1 MKKGYYIC
9 MGSGSSSSGVTKKI
23 NMHVDELKK
32 YFTMELIWVPKI
44 ERGLLK
50 KVWGLFFWVSNKY
63 DYDQLLAK
71 LGNPDFLYIR
81 YSLTDRKMLSF
92 LQRVK
97 ESYPQCKIIVE
108 IPTYPYDREYWYSID
123 FFFLLKDMYYRK
135 YLKQYLDRFVTYSL
149 EETIWD
155 VPTIRTMNG
164 VDVHSMK
171 IIQPSVHSG
180 NEIHMIGVAML
191 QKHHGFE
198 RLIEGIRQY
207 YASGDTNKRKI
218 VFHIVGDG
226 PEKKRYE
233 KSVQKY
239 SLSEHVIFHGTLSG
253 EKLDKIYNQCDLAV
267 ASLGLYKLNL
277 NYISTLKTRE
287 YLAKGMPIIYACQD
301 SAMKQ
306 DYPYCLEAPNDSSP
320 IDMDSV
326 IDFYDKIYNGS
337 YDKKLETIK
346 CIREYAERTVSMD
359 KVMQPVVEYI
369 ENKTIEN

>member
-9 MGSGSSSSGVTKKI
+9 MGSGSSSSGVNKKI
-23 NMHVDELKK
+23 NMHVAELKK
-32 YFTMELIWVPKI
+32 NFATELIWVPKI
-44 ERGLLK
+44 ERGIFK
-50 KVWGLFFWVSNKY
+50 KIWGLFFWVSNKY

-71 LGNPDFLYIR
+71 LSNPDFLYIR

-135 YLKQYLDRFVTYSL
+135 YLKRYLDCFVTYSL

-171 IIQPSVHSG
+171 IIQPSVHHG

-198 RLIEGIRQY
+198 RMIEGIRQY

-239 SLSEHVIFHGTLSG
+239 SLSERVIFYGTLSG
-253 EKLDKIYNQCDLAV
+253 ENLDKIYNQCDLAV

-301 SAMKQ
+301 SAIKQ
-306 DYPYCLEAPNDSSP
+306 DYPYCLEVPNDSSS

-326 IDFYDKIYNGS
+326 IDFYDKIYDGS

-346 CIREYAERTVSMD
+346 CIREYAERTVNMD
-359 KVMQPVVEYI
+359 KVMQPIVEYI
-369 ENKTIEN
+369 EKDH